1 MMKENHILMHTDVL
15 DAVLADYSGRFVSR
29 RDYNDGKT
37 YGYVTNLKNQNI
49 AIEYTHYKNKN
60 QLGERHALSDNERF
74 DFDNQMIKKYIPQI
88 AERVE
93 EIEREEGSALRL
105 PISVPV
111 SIYFD
116 RSRRGM
122 DENGRPSEFLIIIE
136 EKGKGRKH
144 IWKAD
149 GREAVVAYL
158 DEYAKNVL
166 PRLDRYEKRR
176 PDATGRPGDVAE
188 ATSDTANIIPL
199 PPKKVNGGTK

>member
-1 MMKENHILMHTDVL
+1 M
-15 DAVLADYSGRFVSR
+15 
-29 RDYNDGKT
+29 
-37 YGYVTNLKNQNI
+37 
-49 AIEYTHYKNKN
+49 
-60 QLGERHALSDNERF
+60 
-74 DFDNQMIKKYIPQI
+74 

-122 DENGRPSEFLIIIE
+122 DENSRPSEFLIIIE
-136 EKGKGRKH
+136 EKGKSRKH

-166 PRLDRYEKRR
+166 PRLDRYEKGR
-176 PDATGRPGDVAE
+176 PAVTGRPNDVVK
-188 ATSDTANIIPL
+188 TTPNTINSIT
-199 PPKKVNGGTK
+199 PPPENVNGGAI

>member
-1 MMKENHILMHTDVL
+1 MKENHILMHADVF

-37 YGYVTNLKNQNI
+37 YGYVTNLKNQNM
-49 AIEYTHYKNKN
+49 AIEYTHYKN

-74 DFDNQMIKKYIPQI
+74 DFDNQMIKKYIPQM

-122 DENGRPSEFLIIIE
+122 DKNGCPSEFLIIIE
-136 EKGKGRKH
+136 EKGKDRKH

-166 PRLDRYEKRR
+166 PRLDRYEKGR
-176 PDATGRPGDVAE
+176 PAVTGRPNDVVE
-188 ATSDTANIIPL
+188 TTPNTAISIT
-199 PPKKVNGGTK
+199 PPPEDVNGGEV

>member
-1 MMKENHILMHTDVL
+1 MMKENHILMHADVL

-37 YGYVTNLKNQNI
+37 YGYVTNLKNQNM
-49 AIEYTHYKNKN
+49 AIEYTHYNN

-74 DFDNQMIKKYIPQI
+74 DFDNQMIKKYIPQM

-122 DENGRPSEFLIIIE
+122 DENSRPSEFLIIIE
-136 EKGKGRKH
+136 EKGKSRKH

-166 PRLDRYEKRR
+166 PRLDRYEKGR
-176 PDATGRPGDVAE
+176 PAVTGRPKDVE
-188 ATSDTANIIPL
+188 TTPNTVNSIT
-199 PPKKVNGGTK
+199 PPPENVNGGAI